1 MYDRQLIIE
10 MIYDTNEFPESMRS
24 LYGDVYY
31 ALQSV
36 SNTENNKCTHILK
49 YSPSD
54 YRCDDE
60 YVVKTL
66 PIFLEQVE
74 LTILYKI
81 YEVLENNIILANHNI
96 SSQLPE

>member
-1 MYDRQLIIE
+1 MSERQEIIE
-10 MIYDTNEFPESMRS
+10 MIYDTNEFPDSMKS

-36 SNTENNKCTHILK
+36 SNIENNKITNILK
-49 YSPSD
+49 LSPSD

-66 PIFLEQVE
+66 PIFLEEVE

-81 YEVLENNIILANHNI
+81 YDVLENNIILANHCI
-96 SSQLPE
+96 E